1 MAAKGSDDIAARE
14 LKPNV
19 FLALQVQSPVIH
31 QRLIETAGKILDY
44 DEKLAEALE
53 AVEKSHIT
61 LLGLFFVCKQ
71 TGKVCKVADPVL
83 ARIQDLVPG
92 GGELAVFPHKIKKLH
107 CIGS

>member
-71 TGKVCKVADPVL
+71 TGKVCKVADDSEFS
-83 ARIQDLVPG
+83 A
-92 GGELAVFPHKIKKLH
+92 GGESWLSFLTRLKNYIV
-107 CIGS
+107 

>member
-61 LLGLFFVCKQ
+61 LLGLFFVVSK
-71 TGKVCKVADPVL
+71 
-83 ARIQDLVPG
+83 LVRC
-92 GGELAVFPHKIKKLH
+92 VK
-107 CIGS
+107 

>member
-83 ARIQDLVPG
+83 ARIQNLVP